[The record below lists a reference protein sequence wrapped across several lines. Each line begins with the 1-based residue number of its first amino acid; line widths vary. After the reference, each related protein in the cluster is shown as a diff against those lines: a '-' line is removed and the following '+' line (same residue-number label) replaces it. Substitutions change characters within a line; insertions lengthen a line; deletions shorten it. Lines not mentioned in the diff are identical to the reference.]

1 MQDREPTDPVRAA
14 LSALMDGD
22 QAAADQACRAW
33 RGDASARD
41 HWHTYHLIGD
51 LLRSDE
57 HRCEPARDAIFVAR
71 LRERLAAEP
80 TMLAP
85 RPTAG
90 VAFLRARRLRA
101 WMAPAAVAAGFV
113 AVAGALVVTRVGAP
127 EGAADDRVASV
138 VVAPATPVV
147 VQAPTMPGAASAP
160 AVSPASTENA
170 ALIRSSELDRYLA
183 AHRQHANTFAPSAP
197 RGDVRNVSVAEPGR

>member
-1 MQDREPTDPVRAA
+1 MEDREPTDPVRVA

-22 QAAADQACRAW
+22 QTAADQACRAW

-57 HRCEPARDAIFVAR
+57 HRCEPARDAVFVAR

-80 TMLAP
+80 TVLAP
-85 RPTAG
+85 QPTAG
-90 VAFLRARRLRA
+90 LAFQRARRLRA

-113 AVAGALVVTRVGAP
+113 AVAGALVVTRVVTP
-127 EGAADDRVASV
+127 EGETDDRLARV
-138 VVAPATPVV
+138 VVAPV
-147 VQAPTMPGAASAP
+147 VQLPTMPGASSAP

-183 AHRQHANTFAPSAP
+183 AHRQHANTFAPGAP
-197 RGDVRNVSVAEPGR
+197 RADVRNVSVAEPGR

>member
-1 MQDREPTDPVRAA
+1 MQDREPTEPVRAA

-22 QAAADQACRAW
+22 HMAADQACRAW
-33 RGDASARD
+33 RSDASARD
-41 HWHTYHLIGD
+41 DWHTYHLIGD

-57 HRCEPARDAIFVAR
+57 HRCEPAHDAVFVAR

-80 TMLAP
+80 TVLAP
-85 RPTAG
+85 EPAVQAEVRR
-90 VAFLRARRLRA
+90 VRRLRA

-127 EGAADDRVASV
+127 EGETGDRLADGAGTSSSPVIQVSTTAGAGSAAA
-138 VVAPATPVV
+138 APALTDTATV
-147 VQAPTMPGAASAP
+147 
-160 AVSPASTENA
+160 
-170 ALIRSSELDRYLA
+170 IRSSELDRYLA
-183 AHRQHANTFAPSAP
+183 AHRQRAGILAPAAP

>member
-1 MQDREPTDPVRAA
+1 MQDREPTDPVRVA

-22 QAAADQACRAW
+22 HAAADEACRAW

-41 HWHTYHLIGD
+41 DWHTYHLIGD

-57 HRCEPARDAIFVAR
+57 HRCEPAHDANFVAR

-80 TMLAP
+80 TVLTPQPGAG
-85 RPTAG
+85 TA
-90 VAFLRARRLRA
+90 FQRARRLRT

-113 AVAGALVVTRVGAP
+113 VVAGALVITRVAAP
-127 EGAADDRVASV
+127 EGAGADRLAGV
-138 VVAPATPVV
+138 VVAPVAPVV
-147 VQAPTMPGAASAP
+147 QVSTTAGAGSAP
-160 AVSPASTENA
+160 AGLPTGAEGATV
-170 ALIRSSELDRYLA
+170 IRNSELDRYLA
-183 AHRQHANTFAPSAP
+183 AHRQHANTFAPAAP

>member
-1 MQDREPTDPVRAA
+1 MRDEEPTDSVRVA

-22 QAAADQACRAW
+22 QSAAEQACRAW

-41 HWHTYHLIGD
+41 DWHTYHLIGD

-57 HRCEPARDAIFVAR
+57 HRCEPAHDAIFVAR

-80 TMLAP
+80 TVLAP

-90 VAFLRARRLRA
+90 LAFQRARRLRT

-113 AVAGALVVTRVGAP
+113 AVAGALVITRVAAP
-127 EGAADDRVASV
+127 EGAAADRLAGAV
-138 VVAPATPVV
+138 VVPGAAL
-147 VQAPTMPGAASAP
+147 VQASTMPGAGSAP
-160 AVSPASTENA
+160 ALPEGA
-170 ALIRSSELDRYLA
+170 AVIRSSELDRYLA
-183 AHRQHANTFAPSAP
+183 AHRQHANTFAPAAP
-197 RGDVRNVSVAEPGR
+197 RDDVRNVSVAEPGR